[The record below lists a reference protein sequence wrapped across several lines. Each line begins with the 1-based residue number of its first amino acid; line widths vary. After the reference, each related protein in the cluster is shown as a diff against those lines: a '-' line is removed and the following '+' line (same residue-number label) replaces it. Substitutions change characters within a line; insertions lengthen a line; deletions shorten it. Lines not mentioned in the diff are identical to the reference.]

1 MASGSQ
7 NNNHGQ
13 EPDNEDLDDLEAT
26 GQVIAAGE
34 KIVES
39 VGRIDEV
46 LETAS
51 SDASAYGDALAEFG
65 EKILAEGGE
74 EAQALI
80 AQMLRH
86 TQEMQEQNNLL
97 RDQLA
102 QSSGEID
109 QLRGDLEEVKREAT
123 IDALTTVGNRKYFDV
138 KLREMTETAKES
150 GEPLC
155 LLMFDVDNFK
165 IFNDTHGHQIGD
177 QVLRLVSR
185 TLKECVKGRDI
196 VARYGGE
203 EFAIILSGAVL
214 KNALKVAEDIRA
226 MVAKRRLVRKSSGE
240 IFANITISGGVA
252 SYRPGESLNGL
263 IERSDAAL
271 YSAKAAG
278 RNKVMAEEIP
288 ENIAVNQ

>member
-7 NNNHGQ
+7 NNDNGQ
-13 EPDNEDLDDLEAT
+13 EPDNEALDDLEAS
-26 GQVIAAGE
+26 GQVIATGE

-39 VGRIDEV
+39 VGKIEEV
-46 LETAS
+46 LQTADS
-51 SDASAYGDALAEFG
+51 GANAYGDALAEFG

-80 AQMLRH
+80 AQMQRH
-86 TQEMQEQNNLL
+86 TQEMQQQNKLL

-102 QSSGEID
+102 ESSGEID
-109 QLRGDLEEVKREAT
+109 KLRGDLEEVKREAT
-123 IDALTTVGNRKYFDV
+123 IDGLTNVGNRKYFDV
-138 KLREMTETAKES
+138 KLREMTEIARES
-150 GEPLC
+150 GEPLS

-177 QVLRLVSR
+177 QVLRLVARS
-185 TLKECVKGRDI
+185 LKESVKGRDI

-203 EFAIILSGAVL
+203 EFSIILSGAVL
-214 KNALKVAEDIRA
+214 KNALKVADDIRA
-226 MVAKRRLVRKSSGE
+226 TVAKRRLVRKSSGE
-240 IFANITISGGVA
+240 IFANITVSAGVA
-252 SYRPGESLNGL
+252 FYRPGEPVNDL

-278 RNKVMAEEIP
+278 RNKVMAEAEP
-288 ENIAVNQ
+288 EKIAVNQ

>member
-123 IDALTTVGNRKYFDV
+123 IDALTTVGNRKYFGPLLNGVDHLRHTHV
-138 KLREMTETAKES
+138 PKKNAFSRGEPEWGAELADDLERLVQLHDASTIAAVIVEPVQRSYPATPAFFDGLRE
-150 GEPLC
+150 LC
-155 LLMFDVDNFK
+155 ARHGIVLVFDEVVTGFR
-165 IFNDTHGHQIGD
+165 H
-177 QVLRLVSR
+177 
-185 TLKECVKGRDI
+185 
-196 VARYGGE
+196 
-203 EFAIILSGAVL
+203 
-214 KNALKVAEDIRA
+214 AL
-226 MVAKRRLVRKSSGE
+226 G
-240 IFANITISGGVA
+240 
-252 SYRPGESLNGL
+252 
-263 IERSDAAL
+263 
-271 YSAKAAG
+271 
-278 RNKVMAEEIP
+278 
-288 ENIAVNQ
+288 